1 MKKNQ
6 KNFEENFEEWL
17 ECSLAVSDSIVRT
30 ASPHSLDFIMAMA
43 EKRILTTA
51 IEMYRREKNDPEA
64 VSSKN
69 ILDKE
74 RKNEQ

>member
-1 MKKNQ
+1 MKKN
-6 KNFEENFEEWL
+6 KKNFEEWL
-17 ECSLAVSDSIVRT
+17 EVSLTVVDSIVKT
-30 ASPHSLDFIMAMA
+30 ANPHSIDFIMAMA
-43 EKRILTTA
+43 EKRILATA
-51 IEMYRREKNDPEA
+51 IELYRREKNDPEA